1 MSRTLPIL
9 GDAWPLLRD
18 PVGFLAALPA
28 RGDLVWLRLG
38 PMPMVML
45 CDPELTYRVLK
56 DDRTFDKGGPFFDK
70 LSDLFGDG
78 VGTCP
83 QSKHR
88 RLRRL
93 VQPAFRP
100 AQMRRYEAVM
110 REEAARMVESWSDGQ
125 DFHVSRTTMAYT
137 GRIVFRTLF
146 SASLTE
152 ELLHGALA
160 DLDDFVA
167 EVPRRMLTPDWLARL
182 PLPSNRRWQRTIAGL
197 REAVDEIV
205 EQRRRQDTTDESDLL
220 ASMILAHDDEDGWL
234 SDAELTDQAVTFLAT
249 GTETSATTLAWAMYL
264 LATHPKIQR
273 ELRDRVA
280 ASGPAPLG
288 DTEDETTALCHRIIQ
303 ESLRMY
309 TPPWILT
316 RVATVDTQLGEHH
329 IPAGTAIAY
338 SAYVQHRNPQVYPDP
353 DTFDPDRWTTQ
364 SPPPPCTF
372 IPFGDGPRGCIGNR
386 FAFLELTAALQALA
400 ARWELR
406 TLTGEPLR
414 PRIGTTVAPHGLRL
428 LVAAG
433 DR

>member
-18 PVGFLAALPA
+18 PVGFLAGLPA

-100 AQMRRYEAVM
+100 GQMLRYQEVM
-110 REEAARMVESWSDGQ
+110 REEATRMAESWSAGE
-125 DFHVSRTTMAYT
+125 DFDVCKTTMAYT
-137 GRIVFRTLF
+137 GRIAFRTLF

-152 ELLHGALA
+152 ELLDGALA

-167 EVPRRMLTPDWLARL
+167 AVPRRMLTPDWLARL
-182 PLPSNRRWQRTIAGL
+182 PLPSNRKWRNTIAGL
-197 REAVDEIV
+197 RDAMDKIIEE
-205 EQRRRQDTTDESDLL
+205 RRRQGTTEESDLL

-234 SDAELTDQAVTFLAT
+234 TDDELTDQAVTFVAT

-264 LATHPKIQR
+264 LAVHPKIQR
-273 ELRDRVA
+273 QLREVVA
-280 ASGPAPLG
+280 ASEHPSLT
-288 DTEDETTALCHRIIQ
+288 DTADEAAALCHRIVQ

-316 RVATVDTQLGEHH
+316 RVTTVDTMLGEHH
-329 IPAGTAIAY
+329 IPAGTAVAY
-338 SAYVQHRNPQVYPDP
+338 SAYVQHRNPDIYPNP
-353 DTFDPDRWTTQ
+353 DTFDPERWNPQTAQ
-364 SPPPPCTF
+364 APCTF
-372 IPFGDGPRGCIGNR
+372 IPFGEGPRVCIGSR
-386 FAFLELTAALQALA
+386 FAMLELTAALQAVA
-400 ARWELR
+400 ARWELSTITDR
-406 TLTGEPLR
+406 PLR

-428 LVAAG
+428 RVTT
-433 DR
+433 